1 MLGGSLVVRCGSVIV
16 LVNSAFESNSVVSST
31 VTDGVGIV
39 NFDGQVQCDVQHCL
53 PVCTACRDGILS
65 PRPTLQPTVAS
76 VSKTEQKNYAPAW
89 TAFSWGCSL
98 GLFFLVATWMVRRHP
113 TRCQRSTVAEFP
125 EEAREQAAEQQTAAT
140 LVQRARADLRRQ
152 LRAGFD
158 ATDEEDES
166 DASSVESEQAAR
178 FLMATYETSSG
189 SDDASVEL
197 VHATRFLMASYET
210 SSAPIVVVGRSAI
223 GITIKLWSV
232 GMSNTVPMRTVPATA
247 IQAARPSEKQAGPVG
262 WLVTDLPFVN
272 AHDGTELVEKLGKTF
287 DSPGKHDNARPCML
301 HLRTQNGAVLL
312 EMTLSVFVTTEPV
325 IVMAGREVDSS
336 FAGFLCNEEDGSVAP
351 SELQSSISSVTMPSM
366 GAETNMERYDALG
379 TLGVASEDA
388 YSQLLSIVESGNSPL
403 MNQQGT
409 STTQLPCLLQQSEQ
423 PAPNRSSNT
432 SSPNADKAEE
442 EVRRPRTTRRGRH

>member
-1 MLGGSLVVRCGSVIV
+1 
-16 LVNSAFESNSVVSST
+16 
-31 VTDGVGIV
+31 
-39 NFDGQVQCDVQHCL
+39 
-53 PVCTACRDGILS
+53 
-65 PRPTLQPTVAS
+65 
-76 VSKTEQKNYAPAW
+76 
-89 TAFSWGCSL
+89 
-98 GLFFLVATWMVRRHP
+98 
-113 TRCQRSTVAEFP
+113 
-125 EEAREQAAEQQTAAT
+125 
-140 LVQRARADLRRQ
+140 LRRQ

-158 ATDEEDES
+158 AVDEEDEPG
-166 DASSVESEQAAR
+166 ASSVEPEQAAR

-189 SDDASVEL
+189 ADDASVEL

-223 GITIKLWSV
+223 GITIKLWSA

-287 DSPGKHDNARPCML
+287 DSPEKHDNARPCML

-351 SELQSSISSVTMPSM
+351 SELHSSISSVTMPSM
-366 GAETNMERYDALG
+366 VAETNMERDGALG
-379 TLGVASEDA
+379 ALGVASEDA
-388 YSQLLSIVESGNSPL
+388 
-403 MNQQGT
+403 
-409 STTQLPCLLQQSEQ
+409 
-423 PAPNRSSNT
+423 
-432 SSPNADKAEE
+432 
-442 EVRRPRTTRRGRH
+442 

>member
-16 LVNSAFESNSVVSST
+16 LVNSAFEFNSVASST

-39 NFDGQVQCDVQHCL
+39 NFDGHVQCDVQHCL
-53 PVCTACRDGILS
+53 PVCTACRDDILS
-65 PRPTLQPTVAS
+65 PRPTLQPTVAT
-76 VSKTEQKNYAPAW
+76 VSKTEQENHAAPSW

-98 GLFFLVATWMVRRHP
+98 GLFLFTVTWMVRRHP
-113 TRCQRSTVAEFP
+113 TRCQRSTVAGFP
-125 EEAREQAAEQQTAAT
+125 EEAREQAAEQQTVAT
-140 LVQRARADLRRQ
+140 LVLRARKGLRRQ

-158 ATDEEDES
+158 AVEDEPG
-166 DASSVESEQAAR
+166 QAAR
-178 FLMATYETSSG
+178 FLMATCETSSG

-232 GMSNTVPMRTVPATA
+232 GMSNTVPMRTVPATT

-287 DSPGKHDNARPCML
+287 DSPEKHDNARPCML

-366 GAETNMERYDALG
+366 VAETNMERYGALG
-379 TLGVASEDA
+379 ALGVASEDA
-388 YSQLLSIVESGNSPL
+388 
-403 MNQQGT
+403 
-409 STTQLPCLLQQSEQ
+409 
-423 PAPNRSSNT
+423 
-432 SSPNADKAEE
+432 
-442 EVRRPRTTRRGRH
+442 